1 MSANLYQ
8 EKSSLIK
15 KDERVERV
23 EKVEISL
30 KPGGRHNDS
39 DGCVSPSGN
48 ESPEFLF
55 SPHLE
60 KISPLGRHNDVEGGV
75 SPSENSRF
83 NRWEVMTYNF
93 HLPSM

>member
-30 KPGGRHNDS
+30 KPGGRHKDVE
-39 DGCVSPSGN
+39 GGVSPSLKRKPRLFFPSYIFTFPGSK
-48 ESPEFLF
+48 SP
-55 SPHLE
+55 S
-60 KISPLGRHNDVEGGV
+60 GRHNDVEGGV
-75 SPSENSRF
+75 SPSLNSRF
-83 NRWEVMTYNF
+83 
-93 HLPSM
+93 